1 MPAVRLGLRM
11 RLALACAFLSAS
23 ISILGVLMSM
33 LVVDSSI
40 EAALQFAPGQII
52 QVTIP
57 GHIEGQAEG
66 TDVVNAVRK
75 NAAETLLLRGL
86 LISAFSALL
95 GGGAGY
101 IIAARALGPVA
112 EVTAAARR
120 ISAGAMLKERIAL
133 SGAHDELR
141 DLADTFDAMLERL
154 DRSFDAQRRFV
165 ANASHELRTPLS
177 IMRTE
182 VEVTLADPDAS
193 VTELREM
200 SAVVLGAIERANN
213 LVEALLVLAKVEAQI
228 EQGLNEVTEYD
239 LADALPLAI
248 SAMAQ
253 KATARGVTIEQDIGP
268 ALVVG
273 DPRLLDQLVGNL
285 VQNAVNH
292 NIDGGMIW
300 IELATRDDMAVLTI
314 SNTGQV
320 LDAHI
325 TEELFAPFRRAA
337 NRTSSEGT
345 GLGLSIVNAIVM
357 AHRGR
362 VVARARAEGGLDV
375 IAQLPL
381 ADADRLERG

>member
-52 QVTIP
+52 RITVP

-66 TDVVNAVRK
+66 TAVVNAVRK

-193 VTELREM
+193 ASDLREM
-200 SAVVLGAIERANN
+200 GAVVLDATERANN
-213 LVEALLVLAKVEAQI
+213 LVEALLVLAKVESQI
-228 EQGLNEVTEYD
+228 NQGLDKVSEYD
-239 LADALPLAI
+239 LADAIPMAVSSM
-248 SAMAQ
+248 SA
-253 KATARGVTIEQDIGP
+253 KAKAHDITIEELTKP
-268 ALVVG
+268 ALVLG
-273 DPRLLDQLVGNL
+273 DPRLLEQLVGNL

-292 NIDGGMIW
+292 NLDGGLIW
-300 IELATRDDMAVLTI
+300 IELTTDSSMAVLTI

-320 LDAHI
+320 LDPEI
-325 TEELFAPFRRAA
+325 IEELFAPFRRAA
-337 NRTSSEGT
+337 NRTRSEGT

-357 AHRGR
+357 AHRGQ
-362 VVARARAEGGLDV
+362 VVARARGEGGLDV
-375 IAQLPL
+375 IAQIPL
-381 ADADRLERG
+381 ASTGQLELS